1 MKDENELEKVK
12 NSDTLKPKSFKFL
25 NFLLI
30 VFILIIGIFLYI
42 KYLGVKGLIVK
53 EYRVESSILSSN
65 FSGIKIVHISDI
77 LYGSTVDKD
86 DLNNLV
92 KKVNLLKPD
101 IIVFTGDL
109 VHKTKSIKDNDK
121 KVLINILSEMD
132 ASIGKYAIKGNYDYN
147 EYYEDILNESK
158 FILLDNSYEEI
169 YYKNNEFIYIVGLPS
184 MIKGDINLE
193 ESFKFYTDEDRRYII
208 CLLHEGNMIDML
220 NNSDYEIDLILGG
233 HSLNGSIIVPYYGS
247 LFIPK
252 DSTDYYAPVYSKGI
266 TNIFISSG
274 IGTDEYPYRFMNKP
288 SINLIRLK
296 SNE

>member
-193 ESFKFYTDEDRRYII
+193 ESFKFYTDEDR
-208 CLLHEGNMIDML
+208 
-220 NNSDYEIDLILGG
+220 
-233 HSLNGSIIVPYYGS
+233 
-247 LFIPK
+247 
-252 DSTDYYAPVYSKGI
+252 
-266 TNIFISSG
+266 
-274 IGTDEYPYRFMNKP
+274 
-288 SINLIRLK
+288 
-296 SNE
+296 